1 VAKEP
6 DIGDSAQRNS
16 ILRKLVEGHGE
27 GRFAGFSITSLPARR
42 TLWRQNATIQNVY
55 FPLTGVIS
63 LIANT
68 SAGEVMEMATIGN
81 EGVVGVPISIGVN
94 RAIGRALV
102 QSPGEAIVTSAA
114 RFRDLATGD
123 SAVALMINR
132 YTYFFVR
139 LLVQTGLCYRFHSSE
154 ERCARWLLGV
164 HDRAGTDEFA
174 FTQDFL
180 ALMMGTRRPKANLA
194 LATLRHAGA
203 IDYGYRRIAILDRGA
218 LESFSCPCY
227 ETMRQLRSDLQLI
240 TGPLA

>member
-6 DIGDSAQRNS
+6 DIRDSAQRNS
-16 ILRKLVEGHGE
+16 ILRRLVEGHGE
-27 GRFAGFSITSLPARR
+27 RRLAGFSITSLAARR
-42 TLWRQNATIQNVY
+42 TLWRQNATIQKVY

-63 LIANT
+63 IIVNT
-68 SAGEVMEMATIGN
+68 SAGEVMEMATVGN

-114 RFRDLATGD
+114 RFLDLATGD
-123 SAVALMINR
+123 PAVALIIDR

-139 LLVQTGLCYRFHSSE
+139 LLVQTGLCYRFHSAE

-180 ALMMGTRRPKANLA
+180 ALMMGTRRPKANLT
-194 LATLRHAGA
+194 LATLRRAGA
-203 IDYGYRRIAILDRGA
+203 IDYSYRRIAILDRGA

-227 ETMRQLRSDLQLI
+227 ETMRQLRSDLQLV